1 MSTTTDITLAA
12 SLIDEL
18 TAILAV
24 ADPEPAESWIYKI
37 GNLPIGMVVGRLKS
51 IGQIHDL
58 LVSLPHDCFLIV
70 QQERSP
76 WVFTQAWR
84 KGNSFQTEC
93 SAPERKDSEDGGKD
107 RGHNIR
113 RYCFTGGDNL
123 PLVLAQQV
131 MAAYVQSEGSLP
143 EITGLQHKIEPY

>member
-1 MSTTTDITLAA
+1 MPQTSNITLTA

-18 TAILAV
+18 TAILAI
-24 ADPEPAESWIYKI
+24 ADPEPAESWAYKI
-37 GNLPIGMVVGRLKS
+37 GNLPIGTVTGQLKS

-58 LVSLPHDCFLIV
+58 LATLPHGCFLIV
-70 QQERSP
+70 LKENFP
-76 WVFTQAWR
+76 GLFTQAWR
-84 KGNSFQTEC
+84 TGNSFQTEC
-93 SAPERKDSEDGGKD
+93 SVPEPGG
-107 RGHNIR
+107 NVIR

-143 EITGLQHKIEPY
+143 EVTGLQHKFEPY